1 MAASKSLVIVVCCTE
16 FWMSTTGD
24 SLTTVT
30 VSWTEPT
37 DMSALTVATNVPPL
51 STMPSRLT
59 VANPVSVKVTVKVP
73 ESRFTTWYCPL
84 SLVTTLRVFSISAG
98 LDASTVTLEVPRPMY
113 LVPLRRY

>member
-1 MAASKSLVIVVCCTE
+1 
-16 FWMSTTGD
+16 MSTTGD

-59 VANPVSVKVTVKVP
+59 VANPVSVKVTV
-73 ESRFTTWYCPL
+73 
-84 SLVTTLRVFSISAG
+84 
-98 LDASTVTLEVPRPMY
+98 
-113 LVPLRRY
+113 